1 MKNIFILN
9 IIKILIIIINII
21 KSLFFELIINKYKL
35 TLNIKFY
42 KNI

>member
-9 IIKILIIIINII
+9 IIKILIIIIIII